1 MNYRMEVTFR
11 GDHVEARSIGEKSYE
26 TAEKLWQEITRLCAE
41 HNCYKVLGIAESSR
55 QMSVMDSID
64 HQQLFKALNITP
76 RYKIAWVELNESE
89 FDKLKALETILI
101 NRGYRGKAFLDVE
114 EARHWLLEDSSP
126 R

>member
-41 HNCYKVLGIAESSR
+41 HNCYNVLGIAESSR

-76 RYKIAWVELNESE
+76 KYKIAWVELNESE

-101 NRGYRGKAFLDVE
+101 NRGYRGKVFRDVE
-114 EARHWLLEDSSP
+114 EARHWLLEDSSQ